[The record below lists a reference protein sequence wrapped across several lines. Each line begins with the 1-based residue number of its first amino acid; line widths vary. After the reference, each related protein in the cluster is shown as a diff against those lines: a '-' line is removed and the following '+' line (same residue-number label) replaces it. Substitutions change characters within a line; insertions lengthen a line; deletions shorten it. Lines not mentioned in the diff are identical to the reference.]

1 MAAAPARPARLSLLP
16 GAVNLTTIMSDEFN
30 ARRLQMASDE
40 LLDAHRKRLEDDPG
54 YREVWEKTRA
64 MPAELQLLTAM
75 RIWSSQATV
84 LRSLCGAYALAADG
98 APIEMQ
104 CPNCRQ
110 VVPFTRSTE

>member
-1 MAAAPARPARLSLLP
+1 MEAAPARPARLRLLP
-16 GAVNLTTIMSDEFN
+16 GAVYLTTIMSDEFN
-30 ARRLQMASDE
+30 ARRLMMRGDE
-40 LLDAHRKRLEDDPG
+40 LLDAHRKMLEADPG

-75 RIWSSQATV
+75 QMWGSQATV

-98 APIEMQ
+98 APIRMQ

-110 VVPFTRSTE
+110 VVPFTRFAG